1 MFLFLFHHSFSSHFV
16 LRPTLQQRATLP
28 SDKVDLLLL
37 AVHTIERLSED
48 EPAANIEAQVKIK
61 GSAKPL
67 GADDLFP
74 IFVYVLVQSDL
85 WKQGEMVCLR
95 ELLSGL
101 ANPERQRWSASA
113 YYVATL
119 EAAIEHIKAT

>member
-1 MFLFLFHHSFSSHFV
+1 MDCLLDAV
-16 LRPTLQQRATLP
+16 RA
-28 SDKVDLLLL
+28 
-37 AVHTIERLSED
+37 IERLSEN
-48 EPAANIEAQVKIK
+48 ERRAAMATTGAAAGAPGDTVTEELP
-61 GSAKPL
+61 PL

-85 WKQGEMVCLR
+85 WKGGGVIHLR